1 MGVKKMSEE
10 LCHCGKTLHYSD
22 KLIEAYMHKL
32 VAEKGRY
39 IDITSYYGNKTYKV
53 DRHYIA
59 LHGIKGNFLDKLGFE
74 EIK

>member
-1 MGVKKMSEE
+1 MKLKNNE
-10 LCHCGKTLHYSD
+10 LCHCGKPLHYSD
-22 KLIEAYMHKL
+22 KEIESYMNKI
-32 VAEKGRY
+32 VQEKGRY

-59 LHGIKGNFLDKLGFE
+59 LHGIMGNFLDKLGFE